1 MDGPLI
7 KLDIL
12 SPEKRVFTGEVSCVT
27 LPGEKAPFVVLYNH
41 APIISVLSAGNLSW
55 TADGEEQCMAVSG
68 GFVEVKDN
76 VVTVC
81 VEI

>member
-1 MDGPLI
+1 MEKGNL
-7 KLDIL
+7 LLEIL
-12 SPEKRVFTGEVSCVT
+12 SPEKSLFKGYVASVM
-27 LPGEKAPFVVLYNH
+27 LPGGKAPFTVLHNH

-76 VVTVC
+76 MVTVC